1 MNTFSESVLRGMT
14 NEELLREQPSEL
26 LCKILI
32 ERMDEQEED
41 EPEEDEQEE
50 GGLEGLLEEIE
61 ELLEN
66 ASEPLKKRA
75 KPYRV
80 LIEALEKLHNQ
91 YS

>member
-14 NEELLREQPSEL
+14 NKELLQEQPSEL
-26 LCKILI
+26 LCKILM
-32 ERMDEQEED
+32 ERMD

-50 GGLEGLLEEIE
+50 GDLEGLLEEIE

>member
-26 LCKILI
+26 LCKILL
-32 ERMDEQEED
+32 ERM
-41 EPEEDEQEE
+41 E
-50 GGLEGLLEEIE
+50 GCLEGEEENEALLSEIEDLLEEADE
-61 ELLEN
+61 EEKLD
-66 ASEPLKKRA
+66 SQ
-75 KPYRV
+75 PYRE